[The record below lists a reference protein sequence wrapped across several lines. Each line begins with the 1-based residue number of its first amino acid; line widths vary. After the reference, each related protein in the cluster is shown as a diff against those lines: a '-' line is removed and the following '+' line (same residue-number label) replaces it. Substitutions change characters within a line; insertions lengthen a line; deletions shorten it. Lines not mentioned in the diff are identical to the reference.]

1 MKRKAIIILTLVF
14 AGILALIGCVYAY
27 VHANTMLLQGE
38 VEVKTVDLSSKLTG
52 RVLKINVKKGDTV
65 KKGDVLIEL
74 DTPEIDAKA
83 EQVNATLALA
93 LAQQDK
99 VNNGARSEQ
108 IAMAKA
114 SYDLAKKTYD
124 RLNRLH
130 KEGVIPTQKLDE
142 AQAKYQA
149 AKDNYNMLVTGS
161 RVEDKASAMANVKR
175 AQGANAEVNSY
186 LKENKIVSPIDGV
199 ITEITVEEGELVGA
213 GYPIVTVVDNND
225 CWVTFNLREDLFT
238 KIKNGT
244 ELNVKIPAVGKDIIK
259 FRVNYISVMG
269 NFATWRATKAK
280 GDFDMKT
287 FEVRAVPVEP
297 INDLRA
303 GMSALFD
310 WKKIK

>member
-27 VHANTMLLQGE
+27 MRANTMLLQGE

-52 RVLKINVKKGDTV
+52 RVLKINVKKGDKV

-225 CWVTFNLREDLFT
+225 CWVTFNLREDLLT